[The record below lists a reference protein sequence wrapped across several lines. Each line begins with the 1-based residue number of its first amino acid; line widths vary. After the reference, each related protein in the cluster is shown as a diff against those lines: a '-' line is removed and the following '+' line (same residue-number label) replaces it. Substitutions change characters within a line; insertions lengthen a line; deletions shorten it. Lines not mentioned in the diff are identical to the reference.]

1 MLSLSQFNF
10 ISDAHTPCLCS
21 EDQNVQT
28 FAEDRYGTFLPSSIF
43 AKRIQSGLQNVVSK
57 ISERY
62 NNPTLATMALAT
74 GLAMA
79 IYQIFSIIDEDMIPI
94 SLKKIFILD
103 ETEKWFKNDQKC

>member
-1 MLSLSQFNF
+1 V
-10 ISDAHTPCLCS
+10 
-21 EDQNVQT
+21 DQNIQA

-43 AKRIQSGLQNVVSK
+43 AKRIQSGFKNVVSK
-57 ISERY
+57 ISEIY

-94 SLKKIFILD
+94 SMKKIFILD
-103 ETEKWFKNDQKC
+103 ETEK